1 MNPIQLKEKKND
13 NILDNRRTK
22 KTIPKDSNRNT
33 DRTNHIPSKSEIEY
47 QKYLNDV
54 IDPRD

>member
-22 KTIPKDSNRNT
+22 SKVSKANNPDIN
-33 DRTNHIPSKSEIEY
+33 RTNHIPSKSEIEY